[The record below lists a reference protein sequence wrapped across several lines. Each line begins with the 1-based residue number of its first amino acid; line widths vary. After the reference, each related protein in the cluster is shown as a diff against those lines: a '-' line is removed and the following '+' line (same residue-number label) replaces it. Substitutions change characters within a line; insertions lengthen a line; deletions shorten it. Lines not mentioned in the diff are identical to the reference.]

1 MNYTM
6 PDNRPFITNKPLQTK
21 ARLSDEAK
29 AMSQY
34 FDSHYFSVTLDAD
47 SQTPIVKVTKK
58 NNEK

>member
-21 ARLSDEAK
+21 MKLSDEAK
-29 AMSQY
+29 AMGKY

-47 SQTPIVKVTKK
+47 SHTPVVKVIKK
-58 NNEK
+58 NDEK